1 MKLRAKNLSLIYGGL
16 VIFKN
21 LSLKLSEGEILAVQG
36 DNGSGKTSLCHA
48 LSGTLSTKDDMVFG
62 GEIFL
67 GEKEINS
74 LSIKEKCQSV
84 GIVFQN
90 PDNHIFSPLVIE
102 ELVFGLENLGLD
114 REEMKIRLANVL
126 KCCGIEHLKDAKTLL
141 LSSGEK
147 QLVSLASVLI
157 MEPQLLI
164 LDEITSRMDSNYK
177 EKIRN
182 ILVEYVKSGK
192 SVILVSHTKAD
203 IAIADK
209 LLIMEK
215 GRDYSIE
222 KKTKL

>member
-1 MKLRAKNLSLIYGGL
+1 MKLRAKNLSLSYGGL
-16 VIFKN
+16 VVFKN
-21 LSLKLSEGEILAVQG
+21 LSLKLNEGEILAVQG

-48 LSGTLSTKDDMVFG
+48 LSGTLTSKEDMVFG
-62 GEIFL
+62 GEIFFD
-67 GEKEINS
+67 EKEINT

-90 PDNHIFSPLVIE
+90 PDNHIFSPLVTE
-102 ELVFGLENLGLD
+102 ELVFALENLGIK
-114 REEMKIRLANVL
+114 REEMELKLDIVL
-126 KCCGIEHLKDAKTLL
+126 KGCGIEYLKDAKTLL

-147 QLVSLASVLI
+147 QLVALASVLI
-157 MEPQLLI
+157 MEPQILI

-177 EKIRN
+177 EKVRN
-182 ILVEYVKSGK
+182 ILVDYAKSGK

-209 LLIMEK
+209 LLIMER

-222 KKTKL
+222 KKAKL